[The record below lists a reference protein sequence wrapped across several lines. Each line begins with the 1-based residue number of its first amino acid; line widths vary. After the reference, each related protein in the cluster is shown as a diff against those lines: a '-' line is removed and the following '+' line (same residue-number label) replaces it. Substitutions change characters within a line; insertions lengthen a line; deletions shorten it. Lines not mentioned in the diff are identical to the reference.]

1 MRRLGGWSEPAAA
14 ADVWEASAPS
24 TWVRHPRPRRLPG
37 QGAPTL
43 PAPGS
48 LLSAFALSPVP
59 FPVSSL
65 VALGHSLSPVG
76 PSVLTPR
83 APPAQPGVGAAGWCA
98 SVGGVWPAG
107 GSYPPGALGG
117 VSFGDVVQPEHS
129 VGALGISGSFHGG
142 ESPGKGTPA
151 AAGATSP
158 AQDILQPVFQLS
170 SVMASEAEQCVARS
184 NREMY

>member
-1 MRRLGGWSEPAAA
+1 M
-14 ADVWEASAPS
+14 
-24 TWVRHPRPRRLPG
+24 
-37 QGAPTL
+37 
-43 PAPGS
+43 
-48 LLSAFALSPVP
+48 
-59 FPVSSL
+59 
-65 VALGHSLSPVG
+65 
-76 PSVLTPR
+76 LTPR
-83 APPAQPGVGAAGWCA
+83 APPSPAWGGGGWLVCIGGR
-98 SVGGVWPAG
+98 SVACRWVLPTRGTG
-107 GSYPPGALGG
+107 GG
-117 VSFGDVVQPEHS
+117 VSFGDMVQPEHS

>member
-1 MRRLGGWSEPAAA
+1 MHR
-14 ADVWEASAPS
+14 WEECGLQVGL
-24 TWVRHPRPRRLPG
+24 TH
-37 QGAPTL
+37 QG
-43 PAPGS
+43 
-48 LLSAFALSPVP
+48 
-59 FPVSSL
+59 
-65 VALGHSLSPVG
+65 H
-76 PSVLTPR
+76 
-83 APPAQPGVGAAGWCA
+83 W
-98 SVGGVWPAG
+98 GGV
-107 GSYPPGALGG
+107 

-151 AAGATSP
+151 AAGAMSP